1 MRSDAVVSP
10 TRVLLR
16 SNPNATA
23 SSRAFAGTT
32 AFLWTEVLV
41 QKNERLAMA
50 TSMVVQSVILVFVY
64 ILNPGL
70 LGIAFV
76 GAIIFSTFTMGQRV
90 LNEAAYLRIDHK
102 SIDFYLAG
110 PMTPEAYFLGMAV
123 GILLVYIPPVVA
135 LGVLATIVVPLTLT
149 TGLLLL
155 GLAAVVWVFAASL
168 GYVFS
173 TFFRDN
179 RAIWAYSSLFF
190 NVFGVLAPVFY
201 PLYLFPA
208 MLRPIVLL
216 MPPSAAAALV
226 QSALGVTSLSLG
238 DTALAIGGLI
248 AETVAIFLLAIYWSR
263 RTVRG
268 D

>member
-1 MRSDAVVSP
+1 MR
-10 TRVLLR
+10 
-16 SNPNATA
+16 NETA
-23 SSRAFAGTT
+23 GGAARAFAGTG

-50 TSMVVQSVILVFVY
+50 TSMVVQAVILVFVY

-70 LGIAFV
+70 LGVAFV
-76 GAIIFSTFTMGQRV
+76 GAIVFSTFSMGQRV

-110 PMTPEAYFLGMAV
+110 PLAPEAYFLGMAV
-123 GILLVYIPPVVA
+123 GILIVYIPPLVLVGA
-135 LGVLATIVVPLTLT
+135 LAVFIVPLSLA

-190 NVFGVLAPVFY
+190 NVFGVLVPVFY
-201 PLYLFPA
+201 PLGLFPHL
-208 MLRPIVLL
+208 LRPVVLL

-226 QSALGVTSLSLG
+226 QAAIGVTSLTG
-238 DTALAIGGLI
+238 GETALALGGL
-248 AETVAIFLLAIYWSR
+248 AVETAAMFLFAIYWAR